1 MPYNANIPQ
10 ATDFQDQSQS
20 DLLGNFQEIN
30 TFVNVNHVGFGSPDE
45 GKHALVEFPVQA
57 IAPII
62 LGGEIGLYNFLS
74 PITGV
79 DELYIISQSG
89 ITTSVTASI
98 LSTTPVPA
106 NNSSGWSYLPS
117 GILLMWGNSNA
128 NGNTAIVFPVAA
140 DIPVF
145 NQVFSIQITTF
156 VNSALDSNTFVR
168 LSSFTNL
175 GFNVYGSQRTT
186 AVPAACS
193 FQYLAIGY

>member
-1 MPYNANIPQ
+1 MAYNAAIPQ
-10 ATDFQDQSQS
+10 STDVLSQSQI
-20 DLLGNFQEIN
+20 DLLGNFQAIN
-30 TFVNVNHVGFGSPDE
+30 TFVNVNHVPFNSPDQ
-45 GKHALVEFPVQA
+45 GKHSLVEFPVQGV
-57 IAPII
+57 APVI

-74 PITGV
+74 PVTGV
-79 DELYIISQSG
+79 NELYIISQSG
-89 ITTSVTASI
+89 ITSSVTASI
-98 LSTTPVPA
+98 LSTTPAPA
-106 NNSSGWSYLPS
+106 NDSFGWSYLPS
-117 GILLMWGNSNA
+117 GILIMWGNSNA

-168 LSSFTNL
+168 LSAFTNL
-175 GFNVYGSQRTT
+175 GFNIYGSQRTA